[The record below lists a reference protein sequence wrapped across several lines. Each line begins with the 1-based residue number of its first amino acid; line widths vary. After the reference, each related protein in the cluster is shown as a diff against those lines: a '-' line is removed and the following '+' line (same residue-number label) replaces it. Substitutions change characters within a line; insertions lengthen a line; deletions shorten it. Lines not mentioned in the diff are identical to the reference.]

1 MSKKDVKYKVGDIV
15 MLKENLLKVEI
26 VAIKKPFF
34 SGTRFIVRYAH
45 LPKKLYN
52 DTFGVSIR
60 EIDDVP
66 YDYNQEIFNAYVKLL
81 VEHKNLLTKEELV
94 IEMFWG

>member
-1 MSKKDVKYKVGDIV
+1 

-34 SGTRFIVRYAH
+34 SGTRFIVKYAH
-45 LPKKLYN
+45 IKDN
-52 DTFGVSIR
+52 NGTFGVSIR

-66 YDYNQEIFNAYVKLL
+66 YDYNQEIFNSYVKLL
-81 VEHKNLLTKEELV
+81 VEYRNLLTMLRR
-94 IEMFWG
+94 GYL